1 MNYEQAL
8 EELKKYNQV
17 HLLVGYKELTDGQ
30 KKELLESISG
40 IDLEYAT
47 KLISLSRE
55 RKLEGEIA
63 PVKSVTK
70 SDFDKQNIEKMESI
84 AYDIITN
91 GEYAVITM
99 AGGQGTRLG
108 HTGPK
113 GTYLLHLNI
122 GDKYIFEL
130 SAEQLLEAYN
140 RYGVYIP
147 WYIMTSEAND
157 KETRRFFKEHNY
169 FGYPENKIEFFKQ
182 GELPITDTE
191 GNLVLEAKD
200 KVFKASDGNGG
211 VFNAIAKNRI
221 TDKLKLQGIKWAL
234 ITGID
239 NILVNLV
246 DEMYLGIVASSK
258 SLNGV
263 KSVEKTFPEEKV
275 GLFCKRGG
283 KPSIVEYSEL
293 DETMRYAKS
302 KDGSLLYKEAN
313 IVNHLL
319 NVELLEKIQN
329 EKLPIH
335 KAYKGLN
342 YVNKKGDFIVAKDPN
357 LYKYEYFI
365 FDYFNFVDDVV
376 IYRVDRN
383 KEFAPLKNREGED
396 SPKTATALFNAL
408 H

>member
-8 EELKKYNQV
+8 EELKKYNQA
-17 HLLVGYKELTDGQ
+17 HLLVGYNELTEGQ
-30 KKELLESISG
+30 KKELLESISS
-40 IDLEYAT
+40 IDLEQAT
-47 KLISLSRE
+47 NLISLSKE
-55 RKLEGEIA
+55 RVLEGEIT
-63 PVKSVTK
+63 PVESLTK
-70 SDFDKQNIEKMESI
+70 ANFDKEEIVRIETLGK
-84 AYDIITN
+84 DIISA

-113 GTYLLHLNI
+113 GTYLLHLNS

-130 SAEQLLEAYN
+130 FAEQLLAAYN
-140 RYGVYIP
+140 KYGVYIS

-157 KETRRFFKEHNY
+157 KDTREFFNLHNF
-169 FGYPENKIEFFKQ
+169 FGYPEGKIQFFKQ

-211 VFNAIAKNRI
+211 IFNALSKNNI
-221 TDKLKLQGIKWAL
+221 TSTLKINGVKWVL

-239 NILVNLV
+239 NILVNLA
-246 DEMYLGIVASSK
+246 DEMYLGLVASS
-258 SLNGV
+258 SALNGV
-263 KSVEKTFPEEKV
+263 KSIEKTLPEEKV
-275 GLFCKRGG
+275 GLFCKRNN

-293 DETMRYAKS
+293 DETMRYAKD

-319 NVELLEKIQN
+319 SIELLEKIQN

-335 KAYKGLN
+335 RAYKGLN
-342 YVNKKGDFIVAKDPN
+342 YVNKNGDFIVAKDPN

-383 KEFAPLKNREGED
+383 KEFAPVKNKEGVD
-396 SPKTATALFNAL
+396 SPSTATALYNAL

>member
-8 EELKKYNQV
+8 EELKKYNQA
-17 HLLVGYKELTDGQ
+17 HLLVGYNELTDGQ

-40 IDLEYAT
+40 IDLEQAT
-47 KLISLSRE
+47 NLINLSKE
-55 RKLEGEIA
+55 RVLEGEIT
-63 PVKSVTK
+63 PIHSVTK
-70 SDFDKQNIEKMESI
+70 ADYSDEKVQEIESK
-84 AYDIITN
+84 AKDIITS
-91 GEYAVITM
+91 GQYAVITM

-113 GTYLLHLNI
+113 GTYLLHLNK

-130 SAEQLLEAYN
+130 FAEQLLEAFN
-140 RYGVYIP
+140 KYGVYIS

-157 KETRRFFKEHNY
+157 KETREFFKAKNY

-211 VFNAIAKNRI
+211 IFNALSKNNI
-221 TDKLKLQGIKWAL
+221 TNKLKINGVKWVL

-246 DEMYLGIVASSK
+246 DEMYLGLVSMSTA
-258 SLNGV
+258 LNGV
-263 KSVEKTFPEEKV
+263 KSVEKTLPEEKV
-275 GLFCKRGG
+275 GLFCKRNN

-293 DETMRYAKS
+293 DESMRYAKA
-302 KDGSLLYKEAN
+302 KDGSLLYKDAN

-319 NVELLEKIQN
+319 SIELLEKIKN

-335 KAYKGLN
+335 RAYKGLN
-342 YVNKKGDFIVAKDPN
+342 YVNKNGDFVVAKDPN
-357 LYKYEYFI
+357 LYKYECFI

-383 KEFAPLKNREGED
+383 KEFAPVKNKEGVD
-396 SPKTATALFNAL
+396 SPSTATALYNAL

>member
-1 MNYEQAL
+1 MNYEEAL
-8 EELKKYNQV
+8 EKLKKYNQA
-17 HLLVGYKELTDGQ
+17 HLLVGYNELTDGG
-30 KKELLESISG
+30 KKELLESISS
-40 IDLEYAT
+40 IDLKQAT
-47 KLISLSRE
+47 NLINLS
-55 RKLEGEIA
+55 KDVVIKGEIT

-70 SDFDKQNIEKMESI
+70 GDFEPKEVEKLESL
-84 AYDIITN
+84 ARNIITAN
-91 GEYAVITM
+91 EYAVITM

-113 GTYLLHLNI
+113 GTYLLHLKT
-122 GDKYIFEL
+122 GDKYIFQLFAEEL
-130 SAEQLLEAYN
+130 LKAYDK
-140 RYGVYIP
+140 YGVYIS

-157 KETRRFFKEHNY
+157 KETRDFFKANN
-169 FGYPENKIEFFKQ
+169 FFNYPENKIEFFKQ

-211 VFNAIAKNRI
+211 IFNALAKNHI
-221 TDKLKLQGIKWAL
+221 TDKLKLNGVKWAL

-246 DEMYLGIVASSK
+246 DEMYIGLVASSTA
-258 SLNGV
+258 LNGV
-263 KSVEKTFPEEKV
+263 KSIEKTLPEEKV
-275 GLFCKRGG
+275 GLFCKRDN

-293 DETMRYAKS
+293 DESMRYAKAA
-302 KDGSLLYKEAN
+302 DGSLLYKDAN

-319 NVELLEKIQN
+319 SIELLEKIQD

-335 KAYKGLN
+335 RAYKGLN
-342 YVNKKGDFIVAKDPN
+342 YVNKNGEFIVATDPN
-357 LYKYEYFI
+357 LYKYECFI

-383 KEFAPLKNREGED
+383 KEFAPVKNKEGAD
-396 SPKTATALFNAL
+396 SPATATALYNAL